1 MLAFSFLLEQTVVFL
16 DKAML
21 KLLLNHW
28 QESYHKA
35 PTRVTSEDPL
45 LCTDL
50 AKTRPNEEFLVS
62 RVNPLFVDSSSEVSP
77 SSTINKPSTSTKT
90 TAEVHSSQDGDNEVA
105 STSKQPPKPPDPL
118 GGAAE
123 LPQVSAV
130 AETNYIS
137 EASLKTDATD
147 AEAVATADSDKKTS
161 ESQPSEGDSPKDSL
175 ETDRSSSPK
184 PLVELREWQENKAED
199 RVLNRLRSSGRASLI
214 TKEKLNLVE
223 KVIAERLGKRVPEPG
238 IRKTI
243 ELLKNE
249 SAPPSPQQTLLPA
262 AKREQAEEVLEQPST
277 SELPT
282 DLPSTSSGDK
292 QESPVPSVTPPQPAS
307 TEETASVV
315 DGSVQAEASKTPE
328 APSEA
333 GSSVASAS
341 APKDE
346 SSETVSMPKIEDA
359 HSDSMTDS
367 SNSKKEERKNGKSS
381 GPSTSED
388 SGITRGDQV
397 YSDSG
402 RRKISTKSDSSEQSS
417 SEASRGKRH
426 RRIKKDSSRDSTRKR
441 HKSSYKSRCSFC
453 NKAAKKSHQR
463 SGHKHKHRSMAESG
477 LVSGSG
483 SLSDLA
489 FEHPWLSDSCTA
501 HCRQKRS
508 SITCMESCRDYP
520 CEDFHNAVYRY
531 PGGHVGCEGCSC
543 IRAPFPECCRWG
555 DVPRSRYSWNG
566 SEAAAVA
573 AAGGHPL
580 CACRRAHPMFSS
592 RRKVKF
598 AHKSKDSLQQKAE
611 LNEDEEDADRV
622 AGEGNNDAATKSDQG
637 SYGEVP
643 PKESPSNG
651 HILAENGL
659 LEKQQ
664 GPPGSTYAWEEWRRY
679 MREKN
684 LRSRRK
690 RALCMGVIALSII
703 LFVGISVSL
712 GLAYLRRKF

>member
-1 MLAFSFLLEQTVVFL
+1 
-16 DKAML
+16 ML

-50 AKTRPNEEFLVS
+50 AKTRPNEEYLVS
-62 RVNPLFVDSSSEVSP
+62 RVNPLFVDSSREVSP
-77 SSTINKPSTSTKT
+77 NSTINKPSTSTKT
-90 TAEVHSSQDGDNEVA
+90 TADVHSSQDGDNEIA

-118 GGAAE
+118 KEAVE
-123 LPQVSAV
+123 SALTPTV
-130 AETNYIS
+130 AETSSHS
-137 EASLKTDATD
+137 EASSKADAVD
-147 AEAVATADSDKKTS
+147 VEAVATADSDKKTS
-161 ESQPSEGDSPKDSL
+161 ESLPSEGDSPKDSL

-184 PLVELREWQENKAED
+184 PLVELREWQENKQED

-223 KVIAERLGKRVPEPG
+223 KVIAERLGKRIPEPG

-243 ELLKNE
+243 ELLRNE
-249 SAPPSPQQTLLPA
+249 SATPSPQQTLLPSA
-262 AKREQAEEVLEQPST
+262 RREQVEDALEQPST
-277 SELPT
+277 SASPAE
-282 DLPSTSSGDK
+282 LPSTSNSDK
-292 QESPVPSVTPPQPAS
+292 QESPVPPETLPQPAS
-307 TEETASVV
+307 IEETAPVV
-315 DGSVQAEASKTPE
+315 DGSVPAETSNTPE

-346 SSETVSMPKIEDA
+346 TSETVSMPKIEDA
-359 HSDSMTDS
+359 HSDSLTDS

-397 YSDSG
+397 YSDTG
-402 RRKISTKSDSSEQSS
+402 RRKISTKSDSSDQSS

-453 NKAAKKSHQR
+453 NKAAKKSHQK
-463 SGHKHKHRSMAESG
+463 GHKHKHRSMAESG

-501 HCRQKRS
+501 QCHHKRS

-520 CEDFHNAVYRY
+520 YEDFHNAVYRY

-598 AHKSKDSLQQKAE
+598 AHKSKDSLQEKGE
-611 LNEDEEDADRV
+611 LNEDEEDADR
-622 AGEGNNDAATKSDQG
+622 ASGEGNNDTATKSDQG
-637 SYGEVP
+637 SFGEVP
-643 PKESPSNG
+643 SKEPPSNG

-664 GPPGSTYAWEEWRRY
+664 GPTGPPYAWEEWRRY

>member
-1 MLAFSFLLEQTVVFL
+1 
-16 DKAML
+16 ML

-137 EASLKTDATD
+137 EASLKTDVTD

-243 ELLKNE
+243 ELLKSE

-262 AKREQAEEVLEQPST
+262 AKREQAEEALEQPST

-580 CACRRAHPMFSS
+580 CACRRALPMFSS

-664 GPPGSTYAWEEWRRY
+664 GPPGPTYAWEEWRRY

>member
-1 MLAFSFLLEQTVVFL
+1 
-16 DKAML
+16 ML

-77 SSTINKPSTSTKT
+77 SSTINKPSTTTKT

-105 STSKQPPKPPDPL
+105 STSQEPPKPPDPL
-118 GGAAE
+118 RGDAE
-123 LPQVSAV
+123 SASTSAV
-130 AETNYIS
+130 AETSSNS
-137 EASLKTDATD
+137 EASSKTDATD
-147 AEAVATADSDKKTS
+147 SEVVVTADSDKKPS

-184 PLVELREWQENKAED
+184 PLVELREWQENKPED

-223 KVIAERLGKRVPEPG
+223 KVIAERLGKRIPEPG

-262 AKREQAEEVLEQPST
+262 TKREQVEAAPEQPST
-277 SELPT
+277 SVPPPE
-282 DLPSTSSGDK
+282 PSPTSSGDK
-292 QESPVPSVTPPQPAS
+292 QESPVQSVTPPPPAS

-315 DGSVQAEASKTPE
+315 DGSVRAEASKTPE

-367 SNSKKEERKNGKSS
+367 SNSKKEERKTGKSS

-397 YSDSG
+397 YSESG
-402 RRKISTKSDSSEQSS
+402 RRKVSTKSDSSDQSS

-426 RRIKKDSSRDSTRKR
+426 RRIKKDASRDSTRKR
-441 HKSSYKSRCSFC
+441 HKSAYKSRCSFC
-453 NKAAKKSHQR
+453 SKAAKKSHQR
-463 SGHKHKHRSMAESG
+463 NGHKHKHRSVAESG

-501 HCRQKRS
+501 QCRQKRS

-531 PGGHVGCEGCSC
+531 PGGHLGCEGCSC

-580 CACRRAHPMFSS
+580 CACRRAHPVFSS

-598 AHKSKDSLQQKAE
+598 AHKSKDSLQQKTE
-611 LNEDEEDADRV
+611 LNEDEEDADR
-622 AGEGNNDAATKSDQG
+622 ASGEGNPDSATKSDQG
-637 SYGEVP
+637 SFGEVP

-664 GPPGSTYAWEEWRRY
+664 GPPGPPYAWEEWRRY

>member
-1 MLAFSFLLEQTVVFL
+1 
-16 DKAML
+16 ML

-50 AKTRPNEEFLVS
+50 AKTRPNEEYLVS
-62 RVNPLFVDSSSEVSP
+62 RVNPLFVDSSREVSP
-77 SSTINKPSTSTKT
+77 NSTINKPSTSTKT
-90 TAEVHSSQDGDNEVA
+90 TADVHSSQDGDNEIA

-118 GGAAE
+118 KEAVE
-123 LPQVSAV
+123 SALTPTV
-130 AETNYIS
+130 AETSSHS
-137 EASLKTDATD
+137 EASSKADAVD
-147 AEAVATADSDKKTS
+147 VEAVATADSDKKTS
-161 ESQPSEGDSPKDSL
+161 ESLPSEGDSPKDSL

-184 PLVELREWQENKAED
+184 PLVELREWQENKQED

-223 KVIAERLGKRVPEPG
+223 KVIAERLGKRIPEPG

-243 ELLKNE
+243 ELLRNE
-249 SAPPSPQQTLLPA
+249 SATPSPQQTLLPSA
-262 AKREQAEEVLEQPST
+262 RRDQVEDALEQPST
-277 SELPT
+277 SASPAE
-282 DLPSTSSGDK
+282 LPSTSNSDK
-292 QESPVPSVTPPQPAS
+292 QESPVPPETLPQPAS
-307 TEETASVV
+307 IEETAPVV
-315 DGSVQAEASKTPE
+315 DGSVPAETSNTPE

-346 SSETVSMPKIEDA
+346 TSETVSMPKIEDA
-359 HSDSMTDS
+359 HSDSLTDS
-367 SNSKKEERKNGKSS
+367 SNSKKEERKSGKSS

-397 YSDSG
+397 YSDTG
-402 RRKISTKSDSSEQSS
+402 RRKISTKSDSSDQSS

-453 NKAAKKSHQR
+453 NKVAKKSHQK
-463 SGHKHKHRSMAESG
+463 GHKHKHRSMAESG

-501 HCRQKRS
+501 QCHHKRS

-520 CEDFHNAVYRY
+520 YEDFHNAVYRY

-598 AHKSKDSLQQKAE
+598 AHKSKDSLQEKGE
-611 LNEDEEDADRV
+611 LNEDEEDADR
-622 AGEGNNDAATKSDQG
+622 ASGEGNNDTATKSDQG
-637 SYGEVP
+637 SFGEVP
-643 PKESPSNG
+643 SKESPSNG

-664 GPPGSTYAWEEWRRY
+664 GPTGPPYAWEEWRRY

>member
-1 MLAFSFLLEQTVVFL
+1 MVFL

-62 RVNPLFVDSSSEVSP
+62 RVNPVFVDSSTEGSP
-77 SSTINKPSTSTKT
+77 SSTIKKPSET
-90 TAEVHSSQDGDNEVA
+90 TADVHSSQDGDKEVA
-105 STSKQPPKPPDPL
+105 STSKEPPEPPDSLRGVSEAATTSDESATTSKDTATPSL
-118 GGAAE
+118 ESAAE
-123 LPQVSAV
+123 TAGITV
-130 AETNYIS
+130 
-137 EASLKTDATD
+137 
-147 AEAVATADSDKKTS
+147 TADTEPKSSEVELNESDF
-161 ESQPSEGDSPKDSL
+161 PKDSL
-175 ETDRSSSPK
+175 ETDRSSSPR
-184 PLVELREWQENKAED
+184 PLVELREWHDNKPED
-199 RVLNRLRSSGRASLI
+199 RVLNRLRSSGRASVI

-243 ELLKNE
+243 ELLRNE
-249 SAPPSPQQTLLPA
+249 STSSSPQHTLLPTPKRVQTESTSSESPLPVNVPPPEQFATTSSEKQDSPAPPETPSPQAL
-262 AKREQAEEVLEQPST
+262 
-277 SELPT
+277 
-282 DLPSTSSGDK
+282 
-292 QESPVPSVTPPQPAS
+292 

-315 DGSVQAEASKTPE
+315 DGSLQAVAAKSPE

-333 GSSVASAS
+333 GSSEASRS

-367 SNSKKEERKNGKSS
+367 SNSKKEDGKDAKSS

-397 YSDSG
+397 YSDTG
-402 RRKISTKSDSSEQSS
+402 RRKVATKSDTSDQSS
-417 SEASRGKRH
+417 TEASRGKRQ
-426 RRIKKDSSRDSTRKR
+426 RRIKKDASRDSTRKR
-441 HKSSYKSRCSFC
+441 QKSAYKSSNTCSHC
-453 NKAAKKSHQR
+453 RKAAKKSSHDKG
-463 SGHKHKHRSMAESG
+463 GHKHKRRSMAAAESG
-477 LVSGSG
+477 IVASSG

-489 FEHPWLSDSCTA
+489 FDHPWLSDSCA
-501 HCRQKRS
+501 GHCHHKRS
-508 SITCMESCRDYP
+508 SISCMESCRDYP

-531 PGGHVGCEGCSC
+531 PGGPPGWEGCNC
-543 IRAPFPECCRWG
+543 IRAPMPECCRWG

-573 AAGGHPL
+573 GVTGHPI
-580 CACRRAHPMFSS
+580 CSCRRMHPLFSS

-598 AHKSKDSLQQKAE
+598 AHRSKDPQKTD
-611 LNEDEEDADRV
+611 LKEDEEDAE
-622 AGEGNNDAATKSDQG
+622 AASGHASGECNHESAKSDQG
-637 SYGEVP
+637 SFGEVTL
-643 PKESPSNG
+643 KETQGNG
-651 HILAENGL
+651 HILVGDAENGL

-664 GPPGSTYAWEEWRRY
+664 QGPPYGWEEWQRY

-690 RALCMGVIALSII
+690 RALCMGVIALTII

>member
-1 MLAFSFLLEQTVVFL
+1 MFL

>member
-1 MLAFSFLLEQTVVFL
+1 
-16 DKAML
+16 
-21 KLLLNHW
+21 
-28 QESYHKA
+28 
-35 PTRVTSEDPL
+35 
-45 LCTDL
+45 
-50 AKTRPNEEFLVS
+50 
-62 RVNPLFVDSSSEVSP
+62 
-77 SSTINKPSTSTKT
+77 
-90 TAEVHSSQDGDNEVA
+90 
-105 STSKQPPKPPDPL
+105 
-118 GGAAE
+118 
-123 LPQVSAV
+123 
-130 AETNYIS
+130 
-137 EASLKTDATD
+137 
-147 AEAVATADSDKKTS
+147 
-161 ESQPSEGDSPKDSL
+161 
-175 ETDRSSSPK
+175 
-184 PLVELREWQENKAED
+184 
-199 RVLNRLRSSGRASLI
+199 
-214 TKEKLNLVE
+214 
-223 KVIAERLGKRVPEPG
+223 
-238 IRKTI
+238 
-243 ELLKNE
+243 
-249 SAPPSPQQTLLPA
+249 
-262 AKREQAEEVLEQPST
+262 
-277 SELPT
+277 
-282 DLPSTSSGDK
+282 
-292 QESPVPSVTPPQPAS
+292 
-307 TEETASVV
+307 
-315 DGSVQAEASKTPE
+315 
-328 APSEA
+328 
-333 GSSVASAS
+333 
-341 APKDE
+341 
-346 SSETVSMPKIEDA
+346 MPKIEDA

-397 YSDSG
+397 YSDTG

-426 RRIKKDSSRDSTRKR
+426 RRIKKDSSRDSTKKR

-463 SGHKHKHRSMAESG
+463 GHKHKHRSMAESG

-598 AHKSKDSLQQKAE
+598 ANKSKDSLQQKAE

-622 AGEGNNDAATKSDQG
+622 SGEGNNDTATKSDQG
-637 SYGEVP
+637 SFGEMP

-664 GPPGSTYAWEEWRRY
+664 GPTGPPYAWEEWRRY